1 MSVNRKRILCA
12 LDTPDL
18 ETATALA
25 ASLKGEV
32 AGLKLGLE
40 FFARLGP
47 EGYLAVAACGAPI
60 FLDLKLHDI
69 PHTVAGAVRSLVAL
83 RPFML
88 TVHAQGGEAM
98 MRAAKEA
105 AVEAADEAK
114 IEPPLV
120 IGVTVL
126 TSLDTGDLQAIG
138 VPSGSEDQ
146 VVRLAGLARRA
157 GLDGVVCSPREVT
170 TLRQSCGENFTL
182 VVPGIRPEGSE
193 LGDQKR
199 VLSPRQAV
207 DAGADFLVIGRPI
220 TKAPD
225 PHKAVL
231 EINRELTN

>member
-1 MSVNRKRILCA
+1 MSVARKRILCA

-18 ETATALA
+18 ETAMALA
-25 ASLKGEV
+25 LSLKGEV

-40 FFARLGP
+40 FFTRLGP

-105 AVEAADEAK
+105 AFEAAGEAG

-126 TSLDTGDLQAIG
+126 TSLDAGDLHAIG
-138 VPSGSEDQ
+138 LTGGPEDQ

-157 GLDGVVCSPREVT
+157 GLDGVVCSPHEIT
-170 TLRQSCGENFTL
+170 ALRKSCGADFAL
-182 VVPGIRPEGSE
+182 VVPGIRPEGSMAD
-193 LGDQKR
+193 DQKR
-199 VLSPRQAV
+199 ILSPRQAV

-225 PHKAVL
+225 PHEAVL
-231 EINRELTN
+231 EINRTLAI

>member
-1 MSVNRKRILCA
+1 MSVARKRILCA

-18 ETATALA
+18 ERATALA
-25 ASLKGEV
+25 TSLKGEV

-40 FFARLGP
+40 FFTRLGP
-47 EGYLAVAACGAPI
+47 EGYLAVAAGGAPI

-105 AVEAADEAK
+105 AFEAAGEAG

-126 TSLDTGDLQAIG
+126 TSLDTSDLHAIG
-138 VPSGSEDQ
+138 VPSGPEGQ
-146 VVRLAGLARRA
+146 VARLAGLARRA
-157 GLDGVVCSPREVT
+157 GLDGVVCSPREIT
-170 TLRQSCGENFTL
+170 TLRKSCGENFML

-193 LGDQKR
+193 RDDQKR

-225 PHKAVL
+225 PHEAIL
-231 EINRELTN
+231 EINRKLAT